1 MSVPNLKK
9 GKADTCR
16 KLGKGLIEN
25 IVRFSHLLRDNDI
38 PVSLPAVLDAL
49 AGLQLID
56 ISNLQKFQ
64 CSLRSNFIS
73 RKEDLATFDHL
84 FFAFWLPKQRTT
96 LQIPSEGV
104 GESEAEQDILSTV
117 KETMSYLQAA
127 TDAEAAAG
135 KPWALRYSPQALS
148 QTDRLQEFS
157 FDDDREVTETINRL
171 LQPLANR
178 ISRRFQYTMRGKE
191 ISLRKILRKNM
202 QFGGELILLD
212 FRKKKIKK
220 RRVIFFCDVSGSM
233 DIYTLMILQ
242 FIHALKRIDRQTE
255 IFFFSTDLS
264 RATQQFE
271 RGDFTSAI
279 TQIPGAISDW
289 GGGTRI
295 GHCLKLFNETFG
307 TRNLSAKD
315 IVMIFSDGW
324 DRGEIELLDNQMA
337 FLKRKAYKIIWL
349 NPLMGTR
356 DYEPICRGMSAALPY
371 VDYFLPMGNF
381 KDLRSI
387 SQTLKKMMV

>member
-1 MSVPNLKK
+1 MLNEKTDNPPHRSS
-9 GKADTCR
+9 
-16 KLGKGLIEN
+16 KGLIEN

-38 PVSLPAVLDAL
+38 SVSLPAVLDTL
-49 AGLQLID
+49 AGLPLID
-56 ISNLQKFQ
+56 ISNLQTFH
-64 CSLRSNFIS
+64 CLLRSNFIS
-73 RKEDLATFDHL
+73 CKEDLSRFDHL
-84 FFAFWLPKQRTT
+84 FYAYWLPRQRNT
-96 LQIPSEGV
+96 LQIPADGIA
-104 GESEAEQDILSTV
+104 ESETQQDILSTAKKKV
-117 KETMSYLQAA
+117 SELQ
-127 TDAEAAAG
+127 TSGDAEP
-135 KPWALRYSPQALS
+135 KTSKQWALRYSPQALA
-148 QTDRLQEFS
+148 QTDQMQELR
-157 FDDDREVTETINRL
+157 FDGSRDMYETINRL

-178 ISRRFQYTMRGKE
+178 IGRRFQYTMRGKE
-191 ISLRKILRKNM
+191 VSLRKILRKNM

-212 FRKKKIKK
+212 FRKKKLKK

-242 FIHALKRIDRQTE
+242 FIHALRRIDRQTE
-255 IFFFSTDLS
+255 IFLFSTDLS
-264 RATQQFE
+264 RATHLFNP
-271 RGDFTSAI
+271 GDFTAAV

-307 TRNLSAKD
+307 TRRLSNKD

-324 DRGEIELLDNQMA
+324 DRGEIDLLDNQMA
-337 FLKRKAYKIIWL
+337 LLNRKAYKIIWI

-371 VDYFLPMGNF
+371 VDYFLPLGNL

-387 SQTLKKMMV
+387 SQTLKKVMV

>member
-1 MSVPNLKK
+1 MLNEQTDNPPHRSS
-9 GKADTCR
+9 
-16 KLGKGLIEN
+16 KGLIEN

-38 PVSLPAVLDAL
+38 SVSLPAVLDTL
-49 AGLQLID
+49 AGLPLID
-56 ISNLQKFQ
+56 ISNLQTFH
-64 CSLRSNFIS
+64 CLLRSNFIS
-73 RKEDLATFDHL
+73 CKEDLSRFDHL
-84 FFAFWLPKQRTT
+84 FYAYWLPKERTT
-96 LQIPSEGV
+96 LQVPAEGM
-104 GESEAEQDILSTV
+104 GESETEQDILGAV
-117 KETMSYLQAA
+117 KEKMSRLQ
-127 TDAEAAAG
+127 TSGDAEPNAS
-135 KPWALRYSPQALS
+135 KQWALHYSPQPLS
-148 QTDRLQEFS
+148 QSDQLQEIS
-157 FDDDREVTETINRL
+157 FDSDRDVYETINRL

-178 ISRRFQYTMRGKE
+178 ISRRFQYTIRGKE
-191 ISLRKILRKNM
+191 VSLRKILRKNM

-212 FRKKKIKK
+212 FRKKKLKK

-255 IFFFSTDLS
+255 IFLFSTDLS
-264 RATQQFE
+264 RVTHQFE
-271 RGDFTSAI
+271 TGDFTSAV

-307 TRNLSAKD
+307 ARQLSHKD
-315 IVMIFSDGW
+315 IVIIFSDGW
-324 DRGEIELLDNQMA
+324 DRGEIDLLDNQMA
-337 FLKRKAYKIIWL
+337 FLKRKAYKILWL

-356 DYEPICRGMSAALPY
+356 GYEPICRGMSAALPY

-387 SQTLKKMMV
+387 SQTLKKVMV

>member
-1 MSVPNLKK
+1 MPNEKT
-9 GKADTCR
+9 DNSSYR
-16 KLGKGLIEN
+16 SEEGLIEN

-38 PVSLPAVLDAL
+38 SVSLPAVLDTL
-49 AGLQLID
+49 AGLPLID
-56 ISNLQKFQ
+56 ISNLQTFH
-64 CSLRSNFIS
+64 CLLRSNFIS
-73 RKEDLATFDHL
+73 CKENLPKFDHL
-84 FFAFWLPKQRTT
+84 FYDFWLPKERAT
-96 LQIPSEGV
+96 LQVPAEGV
-104 GESEAEQDILSTV
+104 GESETEEDILSAV
-117 KETMSYLQAA
+117 KEKMSYLQ
-127 TDAEAAAG
+127 TGGDAEPNAS
-135 KPWALRYSPQALS
+135 KQWALRYSPQALS
-148 QTDRLQEFS
+148 QSDQLQEIS
-157 FDDDREVTETINRL
+157 FDGDRDVYETINRL

-178 ISRRFQYTMRGKE
+178 ISRRFQYTIRGKE
-191 ISLRKILRKNM
+191 VSLRKILRKNM

-255 IFFFSTDLS
+255 IFLFSTDLS
-264 RATQQFE
+264 RVTHQFE
-271 RGDFTSAI
+271 TGDFTSAV

-307 TRNLSAKD
+307 ARQLSHKD
-315 IVMIFSDGW
+315 IVIIFSDGW
-324 DRGEIELLDNQMA
+324 DRGEIDLLDNQMA
-337 FLKRKAYKIIWL
+337 FLKRKTYKIIWL

-387 SQTLKKMMV
+387 SQTLKKVMI